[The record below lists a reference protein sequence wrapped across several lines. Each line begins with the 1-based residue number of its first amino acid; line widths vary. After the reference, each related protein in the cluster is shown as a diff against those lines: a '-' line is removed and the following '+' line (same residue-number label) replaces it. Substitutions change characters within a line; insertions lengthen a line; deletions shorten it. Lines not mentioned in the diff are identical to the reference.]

1 MALSVFLTIIVLLK
15 LLTFSTSEET
25 CEKVDV
31 CSCKLKNGSTVNL
44 KPVDRGSKG
53 PRYKTF
59 TSLSVQARSYVV
71 ISSKSVKSASA
82 GNSLYFVFKVFSN
95 WGTCIKSKLQ
105 VRMRSMPEVQ
115 KSCTFY
121 TRTHSFLKY
130 IYRRMLECLVR
141 AKKASGDNSC
151 CCCIR
156 TSSKICWPL

>member
-44 KPVDRGSKG
+44 KPVDGGSKG

-71 ISSKSVKSASA
+71 ISSKSVKSAIA

-95 WGTCIKSKLQ
+95 
-105 VRMRSMPEVQ
+105 
-115 KSCTFY
+115 
-121 TRTHSFLKY
+121 
-130 IYRRMLECLVR
+130 
-141 AKKASGDNSC
+141 
-151 CCCIR
+151 
-156 TSSKICWPL
+156 